1 MLFMS
6 PWGSALECDMLLL
19 QDMTASGQWTGL
31 PQLCWATKKR
41 TCVQYLDPATV
52 NPDLVPQRRFILV
65 GQTPVHA
72 VAVHSWS
79 EQTLHCTR
87 NFPMQGDGQ
96 RSIEGLSF
104 PCGRVMG
111 IQIRLHVLL
120 PLVAI
125 LAALSPV
132 LASHPWQSVLLA
144 LLVAGPLLVI
154 TAPYPG
160 SLARNCHVMP
170 FQTNGSCFSCPESFF
185 KGEEGYWKRVK
196 CVVIS
201 SWSMSFE
208 WSMLFR
214 SWSTNWA
221 TSSQRNA
228 VVAQRITSCYGPWGA
243 LPLLETVVWSPRT
256 SPDIAMA
263 RKNTLI
269 TLWRYVLTKMELLK
283 YMYITYFPL
292 LYFNEMLLI
301 APE

>member
-1 MLFMS
+1 MS

-79 EQTLHCTR
+79 EQTLHCTG

-160 SLARNCHVMP
+160 SLARNCHFMP
-170 FQTNGSCFSCPESFF
+170 FQTNGSCFSCPESFLSGR
-185 KGEEGYWKRVK
+185 KATEK
-196 CVVIS
+196 
-201 SWSMSFE
+201 E
-208 WSMLFR
+208 WSVLSSVPDPCPLNGQCCLGLDPRIGPRHR
-214 SWSTNWA
+214 S
-221 TSSQRNA
+221 
-228 VVAQRITSCYGPWGA
+228 
-243 LPLLETVVWSPRT
+243 ETLWLHNGSHP
-256 SPDIAMA
+256 AMA
-263 RKNTLI
+263 LGGPC
-269 TLWRYVLTKMELLK
+269 LYWRPWCEAQGHLRGQKK
-283 YMYITYFPL
+283 H
-292 LYFNEMLLI
+292 FNIL
-301 APE
+301 